1 MEEKN
6 NQLENL
12 EPEETSILW
21 HTKSTAETLDALD
34 TKPEDGL
41 SSEEAEARKDKYGLN
56 ELEERGLRSPWV
68 VLAGQFTEIMVIIL
82 LVAAVISFLIGETT
96 DAIMILII
104 VILNAILGFTQEYRA
119 EKAMEALKKLSV
131 PTVRVRRDGQI
142 KEVEANGLVPGDIVL
157 FEAGDRIPADCR
169 VIESVNLR
177 AEEAALTGESVPVEK
192 TDKRLEN
199 EKLQIGDRRN
209 LLFMG
214 TAVTYGRGTGVV
226 VNTGMKTE
234 LGNIADMLQQVT
246 EEKTPLQRKM
256 AELGKW
262 LAIGAF
268 VLVAIVFAVGVWR
281 GGEVQEM
288 FLTAVSLA
296 VAAVPEGLPA
306 VVTIAL
312 ALGAQR
318 MVKRQALIRKLPA
331 VETLGSVTTICSDK
345 TGTLTE
351 NRMTVTVLDIA
362 GSRLDLTTKME
373 HSGAT
378 LERDETPI
386 VEPDKDLSLLLAGG
400 ALAND
405 ASLQKNDGDDGFH
418 TVGDPTEGA
427 LVVASARLGLWKPQ
441 LDKLMPR
448 VDEVPF
454 TSERKRMTTVHEIKT
469 KSELAEKVPYQYLI
483 DYLPNNKYVVFTKGA
498 VDSLL
503 NICDSVWSEGE
514 IKTIDSDWE
523 ERIEKANDNL
533 AKEGMRVLGV
543 AMKCIDTLPESDK
556 EENYEDELIFI
567 GLTGMIDPPRP
578 EVRDAVAEC
587 RTAGI
592 RPVMITGD
600 HPLTALNI
608 AKDLGIVQNEDG
620 VDDHSLVITGQ
631 QLAEMSVDELDDVVE
646 NISAY
651 ARVSPEHKV
660 KIVEALKKRGQI
672 IAMTGDGVNDAP
684 ALKRSDIGVAM
695 GITGTDVSKEAS
707 DMVLLDDNFATI
719 VHAVEEGR
727 TIYDNIRKFIKY
739 TMSSNIGEIIVMLL
753 APLLGLP
760 IPLNAIQILWI
771 NLVTDGLP
779 GLALGIEPPAPDTMK
794 RPPHPPSESVL
805 ARGLGKYMILVGPLM
820 GIVALLPELLDSFI
834 PSINYGPE
842 VWTTMVFTTLAL
854 AQMGNALA
862 IRSDRL
868 TLKQLGFFSNPA
880 LIGAVVLTFALQM
893 AVIYVPFLQD
903 IFDTTALSFGQ
914 LAMSLGLSTIVFF
927 VVEITKWLK
936 QKFERKSA

>member
-1 MEEKN
+1 MF
-6 NQLENL
+6 
-12 EPEETSILW
+12 W
-21 HTKSTAETLDALD
+21 HTMKREEVFEELD
-34 TKPEDGL
+34 TSAEGL
-41 SSEEAEARKDKYGLN
+41 QGAEVEKRLEKYGPN

-68 VLAGQFTEIMVIIL
+68 VLLSQFTEIMVIVL
-82 LVAAVISFLIGETT
+82 LVAALISFFIGETT

-104 VILNAILGFTQEYRA
+104 VVLNAILGFTQEYRA
-119 EKAMEALKKLSV
+119 ERAMAALKKLSV
-131 PTVRVRRDGQI
+131 PTVRVRRDNKI
-142 KEVEANGLVPGDIVL
+142 KEVEATTLVPGDVVL
-157 FEAGDRIPADCR
+157 FEAGDRVPADCR

-177 AEEAALTGESVPVEK
+177 AEEAALTGESVPVDKVEK
-192 TDKRLEN
+192 S
-199 EKLQIGDRRN
+199 LQDDSLPLGDRKN
-209 LLFMG
+209 MLFMG
-214 TAVTYGRGTGVV
+214 TAVTYGRGAAVV
-226 VNTGMKTE
+226 VETGMKTQ

-268 VLVAIVFAVGVWR
+268 FLVLIVFGVGVWR
-281 GGEVQEM
+281 GGAIEEM

-318 MVKRQALIRKLPA
+318 MVKRNALIRKLPA

-362 GSRLDLTTKME
+362 GTRLDLTTQME
-373 HSGAT
+373 RTGAT
-378 LERDETPI
+378 LSKDSKPI
-386 VEPDKDLSLLLAGG
+386 VEPDQDLALLLAGG

-405 ASLQKNDGDDGFH
+405 ATLQADDDKKGFH

-427 LVVASARLGLWKPQ
+427 LVVASAKLGLWKEQ
-441 LDKLMPR
+441 LDQLLPR
-448 VDEVPF
+448 VAEVPF
-454 TSERKRMTTVHEIKT
+454 TSERKRMTTLHEMKREA
-469 KSELAEKVPYQYLI
+469 ELVDGDPYRFLVET
-483 DYLPNNKYVVFTKGA
+483 LPENKYIAFTKGA

-503 NICDSVWSEGE
+503 DICTQVWTEGE
-514 IKTIDSDWE
+514 IVEINE
-523 ERIEKANDNL
+523 EWQARIEKANDNL
-533 AKEGMRVLGV
+533 AQEGMRVLGV
-543 AMKCIDTLPESDK
+543 SMRCLDEMPESGD
-556 EENYEDELIFI
+556 EETLEEKQIFI

-578 EVRDAVAEC
+578 EVRDAVAKC

-608 AKDLGIVQNEDG
+608 ARDLGIVNAEDQTKNE
-620 VDDHSLVITGQ
+620 LVITGQ
-631 QLAEMSVDELDDVVE
+631 QLAKMTVDDLDDVVGDV
-646 NISAY
+646 SAY

-684 ALKRSDIGVAM
+684 ALKRADIGVAM

-739 TMSSNIGEIIVMLL
+739 TMSSNIGEILVMLV

-779 GLALGIEPPAPDTMK
+779 GLALGVEPTAPDTME
-794 RPPHPPSESVL
+794 RPPHPPNESVL
-805 ARGLGKYMILVGPLM
+805 ARGLGTFMIWVGPLM
-820 GIVALLPELLDSFI
+820 GIVALLPELLANLTAVDFSVA
-834 PSINYGPE
+834 E
-842 VWTTMVFTTLAL
+842 WRTMVFSTLAL

-868 TLKQLGFFSNPA
+868 TLLQLGIFTNPA
-880 LIGAVVLTFALQM
+880 LIGAVLLTFALQM
-893 AVIYVPFLQD
+893 AVIYVPFLQN
-903 IFDTTALSFGQ
+903 IFETTALSFNQ
-914 LAMSLGLSTIVFF
+914 LLLSLGLSTIVFIAIE
-927 VVEITKWLK
+927 VVKLIR
-936 QKFERKSA
+936 QRIERKSA